1 MKENKIEKL
10 ILDLSD
16 RWECTP
22 QEAVDRLNSMNESEI
37 NKLINSMTKK
47 FNNGGM
53 IDCLRSGGKTYAE
66 CKKCGGKTPIVKNQ
80 EPAGKMENTV
90 LPRYAKIVEQ
100 GWNDP
105 RYTFLSDI
113 NGGALSTVTPNNIH
127 SYDGMMYAT
136 EQVANPWG
144 QYVNQMNRMA
154 GLPEEKRI
162 YRKPDFRL
170 MTQQNDLGQSV
181 PIAYPMDF
189 IDSKFDYNKAAN
201 ELSEKQ
207 TKIRTQKKAC
217 GGPLPKKSKFKK

>member
-1 MKENKIEKL
+1 
-10 ILDLSD
+10 
-16 RWECTP
+16 
-22 QEAVDRLNSMNESEI
+22 
-37 NKLINSMTKK
+37 
-47 FNNGGM
+47 
-53 IDCLRSGGKTYAE
+53 
-66 CKKCGGKTPIVKNQ
+66 
-80 EPAGKMENTV
+80 
-90 LPRYAKIVEQ
+90 
-100 GWNDP
+100 
-105 RYTFLSDI
+105 
-113 NGGALSTVTPNNIH
+113 
-127 SYDGMMYAT
+127 MYAT